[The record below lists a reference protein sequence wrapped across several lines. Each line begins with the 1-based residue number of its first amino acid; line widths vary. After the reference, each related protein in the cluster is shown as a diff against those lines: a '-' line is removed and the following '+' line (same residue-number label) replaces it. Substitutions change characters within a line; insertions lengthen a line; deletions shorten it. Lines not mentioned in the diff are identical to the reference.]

1 VGAASRAVR
10 PLLEA
15 GVTAVVA
22 ASDTLALGCYRA
34 VADAGGTPGRE
45 VSVVGFDDS
54 AVAPLLSPG
63 LASVAQPLGDV
74 GREAMRMLL
83 ARMADPAKPPER
95 VLLPPALVVR
105 ASLGAASG

>member
-1 VGAASRAVR
+1 
-10 PLLEA
+10 PLLDA
-15 GVTAVVA
+15 GASAVVA

-34 VADAGGTPGRE
+34 VTNAGGTPGRE

-54 AVAPLLSPG
+54 SVAPLLSPG

-74 GREAMRMLL
+74 GREAMRLLL
-83 ARMADPAKPPER
+83 ARMSDPAKPPER

-105 ASLGAASG
+105 PSLGAASG